1 MNKFIT
7 FEGIEGVG
15 KSSVIQYISEKL
27 KQKNIKT
34 VVTKRAW
41 WYEFLANKLRD
52 LVLDNNEE
60 LILPETELLL
70 LLAARKQHV
79 EQFIRPHLKKGYLV
93 ISDRFFDAT
102 PTLINAGEEGCQ
114 LQSLKN

>member
-34 VVTKRAW
+34 VVTR
-41 WYEFLANKLRD
+41 EPGGTNLANKLRD
-52 LVLDNNEE
+52 LVLDNDEE

-79 EQFIRPHLKKGYLV
+79 EQFSKAALEKRLFGNFRQI
-93 ISDRFFDAT
+93 F
-102 PTLINAGEEGCQ
+102 
-114 LQSLKN
+114 